1 MVQLWADS
9 LVHQMVV
16 TSAIVMV
23 AKLVVS
29 KVVHWVEMMGTLTD
43 VNSVVL
49 LEPYLVDYLVA
60 M

>member
-1 MVQLWADS
+1 
-9 LVHQMVV
+9 MVV